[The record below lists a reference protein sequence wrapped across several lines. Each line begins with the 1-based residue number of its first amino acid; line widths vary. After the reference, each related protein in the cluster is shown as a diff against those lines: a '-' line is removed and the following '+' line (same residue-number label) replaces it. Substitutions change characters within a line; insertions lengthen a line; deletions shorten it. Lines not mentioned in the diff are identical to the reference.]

1 MAKTKVIDT
10 HAHLGE
16 CCVFGLLST
25 EEDMMRRMDENGVDA
40 TIVQPYPGAKEAAKT
55 HDAIAELCAKHPG
68 RFFGLASLSPHG
80 DHDAYRREAERCIK
94 DLNFVG
100 IKLHTIGHGV
110 NPLSDDGD
118 FVFATARDLGVPAMV
133 HTGAGVPFALPALC
147 IPAAKKYP
155 GLNII
160 LAHAGMAVFTAEA
173 QVAASVCGNLYL
185 ETSWCIGE
193 DIRWMISTIGPDR
206 VMMGA
211 DLPSN
216 VPVEIAKYRSLDLA
230 PEVYDRVMGGTALEI
245 FKLKW

>member
-1 MAKTKVIDT
+1 MKTPSISTSVFFKIAVRRRF
-10 HAHLGE
+10 AH
-16 CCVFGLLST
+16 
-25 EEDMMRRMDENGVDA
+25 RR
-40 TIVQPYPGAKEAAKT
+40 
-55 HDAIAELCAKHPG
+55 C
-68 RFFGLASLSPHG
+68 SP
-80 DHDAYRREAERCIK
+80 R
-94 DLNFVG
+94 
-100 IKLHTIGHGV
+100 
-110 NPLSDDGD
+110 SQS
-118 FVFATARDLGVPAMV
+118 
-133 HTGAGVPFALPALC
+133 GAGVPFALPALC

-216 VPVEIAKYRSLDLA
+216 VPVEIAKYRSLDLT
-230 PEVYDRVMGGTALEI
+230 PEVYDRVMGGTALEV